1 MGQMGKGIKVNALVD
16 ALNRYQPEQLDKLR
30 QQYPEQ
36 SELLALGQLMGE
48 VNPDTI
54 LVAKLAIMTLRA
66 IKTPGRNILNR
77 LRRRLRRAR
86 KIRLMGNIVTAI
98 SSAGLISAVLVE
110 SKGAAIA
117 SALINLV
124 SSVSL
129 LISQHLE
136 SSSLGNQNGLQEL
149 FDQLVEAVV
158 DIEDLESKLTVALK
172 TQDNEDELLRLAQEA
187 NALVAQVRKVE
198 LIIGS

>member
-54 LVAKLAIMTLRA
+54 LVAKLAIMTLKA
-66 IKTPGRNILNR
+66 IKTPARSILNL
-77 LRRRLRRAR
+77 LRRRLKQAR

-98 SSAGLISAVLVE
+98 SSAGLISAVLVD
-110 SKGAAIA
+110 SKGAALA
-117 SALINLV
+117 SALINLA
-124 SSVSL
+124 SSVSQ

-136 SSSLGNQNGLQEL
+136 SSSFGNQKGIQEL
-149 FDQLVEAVV
+149 FDQLVETVV
-158 DIEDLESKLTVALK
+158 DIEELESKLAVALK
-172 TQDNEDELLRLAQEA
+172 IQDNPEELLRLAQES

-198 LIIGS
+198 LTTGS

>member
-1 MGQMGKGIKVNALVD
+1 MGQMGKGIRVDALVN

-54 LVAKLAIMTLRA
+54 LVAKLAIMTLKA
-66 IKTPGRNILNR
+66 IKPPARSILNL
-77 LRRRLRRAR
+77 LRRRLKQAR

-98 SSAGLISAVLVE
+98 SSAGLISAVLVD
-110 SKGAAIA
+110 SKGAALA

-124 SSVSL
+124 SSVSQ

-136 SSSLGNQNGLQEL
+136 SSSFGNQKGLQEL
-149 FDQLVEAVV
+149 FEQLVETVV
-158 DIEDLESKLTVALK
+158 DIEELESKLAVALK
-172 TQDNEDELLRLAQEA
+172 IQDNPEELLRLAQES

-198 LIIGS
+198 LTTGS

>member
-1 MGQMGKGIKVNALVD
+1 MGQMGKGIRVDALVN

-48 VNPDTI
+48 VTPDTI
-54 LVAKLAIMTLRA
+54 LVAKLAIMTLKA
-66 IKTPGRNILNR
+66 IKTPARSILNL
-77 LRRRLRRAR
+77 LRRRLKQAR
-86 KIRLMGNIVTAI
+86 KIRLMGNIVSAI
-98 SSAGLISAVLVE
+98 RSAGLISAVLVD
-110 SKGAAIA
+110 SKGAALA

-124 SSVSL
+124 SSVSQ

-136 SSSLGNQNGLQEL
+136 SSSFGNQKGIQEL
-149 FDQLVEAVV
+149 FDQLVETVV
-158 DIEDLESKLTVALK
+158 DIEELESKLAVALK
-172 TQDNEDELLRLAQEA
+172 IQDNPEELLRLAQES

-198 LIIGS
+198 LTTGS

>member
-1 MGQMGKGIKVNALVD
+1 MGQMGKGIRVDALVN

-54 LVAKLAIMTLRA
+54 LVAKLAIMTLKA
-66 IKTPGRNILNR
+66 IKPPARSILNL
-77 LRRRLRRAR
+77 LRRRLKQAR
-86 KIRLMGNIVTAI
+86 KIRLIGNIVSAI
-98 SSAGLISAVLVE
+98 SSAGLISAVLVD
-110 SKGAAIA
+110 SKGAALA

-124 SSVSL
+124 SSVSQ

-136 SSSLGNQNGLQEL
+136 SSSFGNQKGIQEL
-149 FDQLVEAVV
+149 FDQLVETVV
-158 DIEDLESKLTVALK
+158 DIEELESKLAVALK
-172 TQDNEDELLRLAQEA
+172 IQDNQEELLRLAQES

-198 LIIGS
+198 LTTGS

>member
-1 MGQMGKGIKVNALVD
+1 MGQMGKGIRVDALVN

-48 VNPDTI
+48 VTPDTI
-54 LVAKLAIMTLRA
+54 LVAKLAIMTLKA
-66 IKTPGRNILNR
+66 IKTPARSILNL
-77 LRRRLRRAR
+77 LRRRLKQAR
-86 KIRLMGNIVTAI
+86 KIRLMGNIVSAI
-98 SSAGLISAVLVE
+98 SSAGLISAVLVD
-110 SKGAAIA
+110 SKGAALA

-124 SSVSL
+124 SSVSQ

-136 SSSLGNQNGLQEL
+136 SSSFGNQKGIQEL
-149 FDQLVEAVV
+149 FDQLVETVV
-158 DIEDLESKLTVALK
+158 DIEELESKLAVALK
-172 TQDNEDELLRLAQEA
+172 IQDNPEELLRLAQES

-198 LIIGS
+198 LTTGS

>member
-1 MGQMGKGIKVNALVD
+1 MGQMGKGIRVDALVN

-54 LVAKLAIMTLRA
+54 LVAKLAIMTLKA
-66 IKTPGRNILNR
+66 IKPPARSILNL
-77 LRRRLRRAR
+77 LRRRLKQAR

-98 SSAGLISAVLVE
+98 SSAGLISAVLVD
-110 SKGAAIA
+110 SKGAALA

-124 SSVSL
+124 SSVSQ

-136 SSSLGNQNGLQEL
+136 SSSFGNQKGIQEL
-149 FDQLVEAVV
+149 FDQLVETVV
-158 DIEDLESKLTVALK
+158 DIEELESKLAVALK
-172 TQDNEDELLRLAQEA
+172 IQDNPEELLRLAQES

-198 LIIGS
+198 LTTGS

>member
-1 MGQMGKGIKVNALVD
+1 MGQMGKGIKVNALVN

-30 QQYPEQ
+30 QKYPEQ

-54 LVAKLAIMTLRA
+54 LVAKLAIMTLKA
-66 IKTPGRNILNR
+66 IKTPARKILNR
-77 LRRRLRRAR
+77 LRGRLRRAR

-110 SKGAAIA
+110 SKGAALA

-158 DIEDLESKLTVALK
+158 DIEDFESKLTVALK
-172 TQDNEDELLRLAQEA
+172 IQDNEDELLRLAQEA

>member
-1 MGQMGKGIKVNALVD
+1 MGQMGKGIRVDALVN

-54 LVAKLAIMTLRA
+54 LVAKLAIMTLKA
-66 IKTPGRNILNR
+66 IKTPARSILNL
-77 LRRRLRRAR
+77 LRRRLKQAR
-86 KIRLMGNIVTAI
+86 KIRLMGNIVSAI
-98 SSAGLISAVLVE
+98 SSAGLISAVLVD
-110 SKGAAIA
+110 SKGAALA
-117 SALINLV
+117 SALINLG
-124 SSVSL
+124 SSVSQ

-136 SSSLGNQNGLQEL
+136 SSSFGNQKGIQEL
-149 FDQLVEAVV
+149 FDQLVETVV
-158 DIEDLESKLTVALK
+158 DIEELESKLAVALK
-172 TQDNEDELLRLAQEA
+172 IQDNQEELLRLAQES

-198 LIIGS
+198 LTTGS